1 MNHELKL
8 LKLFTETLRISQ
20 GHSSLLLYGKEQLGH
35 FVILMTSFLSPD
47 KKEHHTEFDILKIT
61 KLSPNVY

>member
-20 GHSSLLLYGKEQLGH
+20 GHSSLLLYGKEQLENSN
-35 FVILMTSFLSPD
+35 IPMTYFLSRD
-47 KKEHHTEFDILKIT
+47 KKEHHTGFKILQKDYKIVS
-61 KLSPNVY
+61 KC